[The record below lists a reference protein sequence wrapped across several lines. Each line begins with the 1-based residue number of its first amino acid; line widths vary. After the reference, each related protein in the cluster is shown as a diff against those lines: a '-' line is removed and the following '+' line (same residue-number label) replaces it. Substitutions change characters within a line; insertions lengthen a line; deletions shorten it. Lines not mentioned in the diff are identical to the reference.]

1 MLHCHAYVYTPTH
14 DYTTAMS
21 ADTLLVVTS
30 YYDTIITDQ
39 QLTSINTFIG
49 L

>member
-1 MLHCHAYVYTPTH
+1 MLHCHAYTPTH

-30 YYDTIITDQ
+30 YHDTIITDQ
-39 QLTSINTFIG
+39 QLTSINTCLG